1 MSAPMNRC
9 IDLTLDRKVER
20 NILKTHIKQMSL
32 VELIIPVLEDEINGG
47 ILKSGEKEGEIP

>member
-1 MSAPMNRC
+1 MNRC